1 MNEYKYKKN
10 YRIVFGPYKNN
21 LIGTTE
27 VYVVATS
34 ETEAEDKVI
43 KKYDIPHSFVKLV
56 TET

>member
-34 ETEAEDKVI
+34 EREAEDKVI
-43 KKYDIPHSFVKLV
+43 KKYDIPYSFVKLI

>member
-10 YRIVFGPYKNN
+10 YRIVFGSLKNN

-34 ETEAEDKVI
+34 EREAEDRVI
-43 KKYDIPHSFVKLV
+43 KKYDIPYSFIKLIM
-56 TET
+56 ET

>member
-10 YRIVFGPYKNN
+10 YRIVFGPLKNN
-21 LIGTTE
+21 LIRTTE